1 VKVCPKCSEVYP
13 TEATVCSVDGA
24 ELKRTNDPYLGRTIA
39 ARYRLIRRLGV
50 GGMATVYLARH
61 VMIDRLSAI
70 KILRQDLSLNPAHR
84 ERFLREARAVNRIN
98 HRNIV
103 EITDFGEIDGVAY
116 LVMEYVDGQT
126 LHEELGSGPFAWA
139 RAARIAL
146 QISAALGR
154 AHQMGVVHRDL
165 KPENILLV
173 RASDDADSNFED
185 IKIDLD
191 PDAPPP
197 SALPVDVVKLTDF
210 GIAKIIDAPA
220 LTFSEHLF
228 GTPGYI
234 APECIEGLPVDRR
247 TDLYSLGV
255 VLYEM
260 VTGRLPYEGKG
271 AELLTMPL
279 VALPIPPSVRVAGL
293 PPGLESLILRMLSK
307 SQNDRPSDAFVVQDA
322 LNDLLRTHDARGL
335 PHVSVPP
342 QEPRDMSPTVIDGI
356 PASFEAGVAPA
367 SRRTGSTGTGQA
379 SEVASALAEMGTQLD
394 GMERAARLVGEH
406 PAKVD
411 RPEVASALAGLE
423 AQLGGIERA
432 SRLSA
437 EYQAKVDQLEATG
450 REFRANLGHAID
462 ALGRDRSRVHI
473 QAAALG
479 ARHEILR
486 EGTRTAEGVGAL
498 DALIWEAATFGVEAE
513 RVRDQE
519 RDLSFQIETLQTQ
532 LNQANAHLEEE
543 LAEATGAL
551 EGALA
556 AFRQLTNEFA
566 QTLDAAAAEVTG
578 PSA

>member
-1 VKVCPKCSEVYP
+1 VKVCPTCSEVYP
-13 TEATVCSVDGA
+13 GDAVVCAVDGA
-24 ELKRTNDPYLGRTIA
+24 ELKKTNDPYLGRTIA

-103 EITDFGEIDGVAY
+103 EITDFGEVDGVAY

-126 LHEELGSGPFAWA
+126 LHDELGSGAFPWG
-139 RAARIAL
+139 RAVRVAL
-146 QISAALGR
+146 QIAAALGR

-173 RASDDADSNFED
+173 RGGTDQDWNSPNLEGHAKQTDSAS
-185 IKIDLD
+185 L
-191 PDAPPP
+191 PPGDRWG
-197 SALPVDVVKLTDF
+197 DVVKLTDF

-234 APECIEGLPVDRR
+234 APECIEGLGVDRR

-260 VTGRLPYEGKG
+260 VTGTLPYDGKG

-279 VALPIPPSVRVAGL
+279 TAPPIPPSTRVAGL
-293 PPGLESLILRMLSK
+293 PPELESLILQMLRK
-307 SQNDRPSDAFVVQDA
+307 SQDDRPSDAFVVQDA
-322 LNDLLRTHDARGL
+322 LNDLVQQYDSRGL
-335 PHVSVPP
+335 PHGGAMPP
-342 QEPRDMSPTVIDGI
+342 SEARDASPTVFDEM
-356 PASFEAGVAPA
+356 PASLERDGEALRPMPNVAK
-367 SRRTGSTGTGQA
+367 GSQP
-379 SEVASALAEMGTQLD
+379 SEVASALADLETQL
-394 GMERAARLVGEH
+394 GGVEQAARFSAE
-406 PAKVD
+406 
-411 RPEVASALAGLE
+411 PEVASALVGLGTLL
-423 AQLGGIERA
+423 AGIERA

-437 EYQAKVDQLEATG
+437 EYQGRVDLLEAKG
-450 REFRANLGHAID
+450 REFRANLGRAID
-462 ALGRDRSRVHI
+462 ELGRDRSRVRVH
-473 QAAALG
+473 AAALG
-479 ARHEILR
+479 ARYEVLR
-486 EGTRTAEGVGAL
+486 ESTRTADSVGPM
-498 DALIWEAATFGVEAE
+498 DALVWEAATFGIEAE

-532 LNQANAHLEEE
+532 LNEANARLDEE
-543 LAEATGAL
+543 LAEAAGAL

-566 QTLDAAAAEVTG
+566 QTLDAAASDVAGAET
-578 PSA
+578 

>member
-1 VKVCPKCSEVYP
+1 MKICPKCSEVYP
-13 TEATVCSVDGA
+13 TEATVCSVDGT

-98 HRNIV
+98 HSNIV

-116 LVMEYVDGQT
+116 LVMEYVDGKT
-126 LHEELGSGPFAWA
+126 LHDELGSGPFAWG
-139 RAARIAL
+139 RAVRIAL
-146 QISAALGR
+146 QVSAALGR

-173 RASDDADSNFED
+173 RAPESTTPDFED
-185 IKIDLD
+185 LEADAE
-191 PDAPPP
+191 APPP
-197 SALPVDVVKLTDF
+197 SDLPVDVVKLTDF

-220 LTFSEHLF
+220 ITFSEHLF

-260 VTGRLPYEGKG
+260 VTGLLPYEGKG

-279 VALPIPPSVRVAGL
+279 VALPIPPSRRVVGL
-293 PPGLESLILRMLSK
+293 PPELESLILRMLQK
-307 SQNDRPSDAFVVQDA
+307 SQDDRPSDAFVVQDA
-322 LNDLLRTHDARGL
+322 LNDLLRKHDAQGL
-335 PHVSVPP
+335 PHVSAPP
-342 QEPRDMSPTVIDGI
+342 SSPIRDVSPTMIDGI
-356 PASFEAGVAPA
+356 PASFEAL
-367 SRRTGSTGTGQA
+367 GTGQA
-379 SEVASALAEMGTQLD
+379 SEVASELAEMGTQLD
-394 GMERAARLVGEH
+394 GMERAAG
-406 PAKVD
+406 
-411 RPEVASALAGLE
+411 RPRVASALAGLE
-423 AQLGGIERA
+423 TQLSGIERA

-437 EYQAKVDQLEATG
+437 EYQAKVDQLESKG

-479 ARHEILR
+479 ARHEVLR
-486 EGTRTAEGVGAL
+486 AGTRTAEGVGAL

-519 RDLSFQIETLQTQ
+519 RDLSFQIETLQAQ
-532 LNQANAHLEEE
+532 LNQANAQLEQE

-566 QTLDAAAAEVTG
+566 QTLDAAAAEVTS
-578 PSA
+578 P

>member
-13 TEATVCSVDGA
+13 NEATACAVDGA
-24 ELKRTNDPYLGRTIA
+24 ELKKTNDPYLGRTIA

-103 EITDFGEIDGVAY
+103 EITDFGETDGVAY
-116 LVMEYVDGQT
+116 LVMEYVDGRT
-126 LHEELGSGPFAWA
+126 LHDELGNGAFPWG

-146 QISAALGR
+146 QVAAALGR

-173 RASDDADSNFED
+173 RPSEVDPNEDAETEADF
-185 IKIDLD
+185 
-191 PDAPPP
+191 PAPPP
-197 SALPVDVVKLTDF
+197 SDLPADVVKLTDF

-260 VTGRLPYEGKG
+260 ITGALPYDGKG
-271 AELLTMPL
+271 AELLTKPL
-279 VALPIPPSVRVAGL
+279 VGPPIAPSERVPGL
-293 PPGLESLILRMLSK
+293 PPELESLILRMLRK
-307 SQNDRPSDAFVVQDA
+307 SQLDRPSDAFVVQDA
-322 LNDLLRTHDARGL
+322 LNDLLRKHDAHGL
-335 PHVSVPP
+335 PHVSF
-342 QEPRDMSPTVIDGI
+342 SPSAQRGASATVVDEEI
-356 PASFEAGVAPA
+356 PALFEAEGAP
-367 SRRTGSTGTGQA
+367 SRRGAGGGGKGQV

-394 GMERAARLVGEH
+394 GVERAARLSAQH
-406 PAKVD
+406 PAKAE
-411 RPEVASALAGLE
+411 RPEIASALAGLE
-423 AQLGGIERA
+423 AQLSGIERA

-437 EYQAKVDQLEATG
+437 ESQAKVDQLEAKG
-450 REFRANLGHAID
+450 REFRANLGRAID
-462 ALGRDRSRVHI
+462 ELGRDRSRVRV

-479 ARHEILR
+479 ARHDVLR
-486 EGTRTAEGVGAL
+486 EGTRTEEDVGAL
-498 DALIWEAATFGVEAE
+498 DALVWEAATFGVEAE
-513 RVRDQE
+513 LVRDQE
-519 RDLSFQIETLQTQ
+519 RDLAFQIETLQAQ
-532 LNQANAHLEEE
+532 LNHANAQLEEE

-566 QTLDAAAAEVTG
+566 QTLDNAAAEVTG
-578 PSA
+578 PS

>member
-1 VKVCPKCSEVYP
+1 MKVCPKCAEVYP
-13 TEATVCSVDGA
+13 AEATVCAADGA

-98 HRNIV
+98 HGNIV
-103 EITDFGEIDGVAY
+103 EITDFGEMDGVAY
-116 LVMEYVDGQT
+116 LVMEYVDGRT
-126 LHEELGSGPFAWA
+126 LHHELRKGAFPWA
-139 RAARIAL
+139 RAARIAH

-173 RASDDADSNFED
+173 RANEN
-185 IKIDLD
+185 
-191 PDAPPP
+191 APPP
-197 SALPVDVVKLTDF
+197 PGLPVDVVKLTDF

-260 VTGRLPYEGKG
+260 VTGSLPYDAKG

-279 VALPIPPSVRVAGL
+279 VAPPVPPSARVSGL
-293 PPGLESLILRMLSK
+293 PRELESLILCML
-307 SQNDRPSDAFVVQDA
+307 QRNQEDRPSDAFLVQDA
-322 LNDLLRTHDARGL
+322 LNNLLRKHDAEIL
-335 PHVSVPP
+335 PQVSASPSPP
-342 QEPRDMSPTVIDGI
+342 ARDVSPTIVDGVS
-356 PASFEAGVAPA
+356 ASVEANGGRPPRPGANAGKSP
-367 SRRTGSTGTGQA
+367 
-379 SEVASALAEMGTQLD
+379 SEVASELAEMGSQLD
-394 GMERAARLVGEH
+394 GIERASRISAEH
-406 PAKVD
+406 VAQVE

-423 AQLGGIERA
+423 AQLAGIERA

-437 EYQAKVDQLEATG
+437 EYQAKADELEAKG
-450 REFRANLGHAID
+450 REFRANLGRAID
-462 ALGRDRSRVHI
+462 ELGRDRSRVRI

-479 ARHEILR
+479 ARRDVLR
-486 EGTRTAEGVGAL
+486 EGARAAEGVGAL
-498 DALIWEAATFGVEAE
+498 DALVWEAATFGVEAE

-519 RDLSFQIETLQTQ
+519 KDLSFQIETLQTQ
-532 LNQANAHLEEE
+532 LNQANAQLEEE

-566 QTLDAAAAEVTG
+566 QTLDAAVAEIAVPPG
-578 PSA
+578 